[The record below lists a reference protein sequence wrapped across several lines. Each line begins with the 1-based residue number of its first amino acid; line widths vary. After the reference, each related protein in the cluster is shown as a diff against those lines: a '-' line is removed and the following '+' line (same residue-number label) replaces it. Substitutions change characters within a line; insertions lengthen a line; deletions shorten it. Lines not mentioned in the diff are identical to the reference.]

1 MYALMRWLMRVI
13 TRVYLAGAFHMEGRD
28 LVPRRGGLMVCAN
41 HSSNVDPPMVPAF
54 LPRAD
59 SWSMAKAEWFRDL
72 RGLIFRAYHAFPVV
86 RHTADRNAIR
96 RALAILRG
104 GESLIMYP
112 EGTRVR
118 EGGLKRAEPGAG
130 FLALQSRVK
139 VQPVALIGTRAIFPA
154 GTMLPRRAAMT
165 LRFGEP
171 FEIASHRP
179 DGRRVTNQE
188 ASDAIMVRVAELMPE
203 DVRGDYA
210 DLDRWRAELAG
221 VWASAGR

>member
-1 MYALMRWLMRVI
+1 MRWLLRAIVF
-13 TRVYLAGAFHMEGRD
+13 VYLGRLFHMEGRD

-41 HSSNVDPPMVPAF
+41 HSSNVDPPMVPGF
-54 LPRAD
+54 LPRSD
-59 SWSMAKAEWFRDL
+59 SWSMAKAEWFRDV
-72 RGLIFRAYHAFPVV
+72 RGVIFRAYHAFPVV
-86 RHTADRNAIR
+86 RHTADRTAIR

-130 FLALQSRVK
+130 FLALQSGVA

-154 GTMLPRRAAMT
+154 GTTLPRRGPVE
-165 LRFGEP
+165 LHFGAP
-171 FEIASHRP
+171 FHLVKHRP

-188 ASDAIMVRVAELMPE
+188 ASDAIMVRIAELLPE
-203 DVRGDYA
+203 GARGEYA
-210 DLDRWRAELAG
+210 DLDSWRQQLDG
-221 VWASAGR
+221 VWQ

>member
-1 MYALMRWLMRVI
+1 MRWLLRAI
-13 TRVYLAGAFHMEGRD
+13 TRVYIGRLFD
-28 LVPRRGGLMVCAN
+28 MDGRELVPRTGGLMVCAN
-41 HSSNVDPPMVPAF
+41 HSSNVDPPMVPGF

-86 RHTADRNAIR
+86 RHTADRSAIR

-104 GESLIMYP
+104 GECLVMYP

-118 EGGLKRAEPGAG
+118 EGGLKHAEPGAG
-130 FLALQSRVK
+130 FLALQAKVA

-154 GTMLPRRAAMT
+154 GTLLPRRGRIS
-165 LRFGEP
+165 LRFGRP
-171 FEIASHRP
+171 FGIASHRP

-188 ASDAIMVRVAELMPE
+188 ASDAIMVRIAELMPE
-203 DVRGDYA
+203 DVRGEYA

-221 VWASAGR
+221 VWAD